1 MATCATCND
10 AEISCEACGGQAS
23 AGALMSTAG
32 CRGEYWAT
40 SVARQVST
48 ERDWP
53 PFEGKAR
60 TIALGKVHDLGGDE
74 ATQERR
80 PLWFWRWAEY

>member
-1 MATCATCND
+1 
-10 AEISCEACGGQAS
+10 
-23 AGALMSTAG
+23 MSTAG
-32 CRGEYWAT
+32 CRGQYWAA
-40 SVARQVST
+40 SVARQVGT

-74 ATQERR
+74 TTQERR
-80 PLWFWRWAEY
+80 ALWCWRWAEFEWSRLRNPSAPVDYTKWPR